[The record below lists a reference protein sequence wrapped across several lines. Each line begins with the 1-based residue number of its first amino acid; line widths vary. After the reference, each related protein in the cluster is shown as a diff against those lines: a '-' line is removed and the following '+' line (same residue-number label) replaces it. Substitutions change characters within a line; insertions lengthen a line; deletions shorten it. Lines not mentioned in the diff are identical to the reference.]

1 MTLPPFSSLIIV
13 ELHFQNSRHRQSHVN
28 LFYCLQ
34 GVLNLILHCYCDI
47 VMKNLF
53 FFVTTIVIIMDLPTL
68 RDFLQ
73 LPSWYI
79 LYDEDELC
87 LMSVREEAD
96 FHYHNAFKIISLDCS
111 AMCCGW
117 LFCFKEEFHSI
128 PVCPTLSLPRFD
140 YRPSLTCTLYS
151 KYSLCKQ
158 NGRLPYSKVEN

>member
-1 MTLPPFSSLIIV
+1 MIV

-96 FHYHNAFKIISLDCS
+96 FHYHNQCLLDYFFGLFSNVLWLVVLFQGGISFNPRVLYTVP
-111 AMCCGW
+111 A
-117 LFCFKEEFHSI
+117 
-128 PVCPTLSLPRFD
+128 TL
-140 YRPSLTCTLYS
+140 
-151 KYSLCKQ
+151 
-158 NGRLPYSKVEN
+158 